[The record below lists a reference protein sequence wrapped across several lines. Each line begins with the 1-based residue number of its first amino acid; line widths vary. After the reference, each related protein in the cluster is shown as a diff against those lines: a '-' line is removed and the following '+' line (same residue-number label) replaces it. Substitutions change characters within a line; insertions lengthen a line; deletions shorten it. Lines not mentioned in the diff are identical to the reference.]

1 MRTPFVALVA
11 LVMTLILGP
20 VVVIARLFRAPQGP
34 NSIYSRSV
42 RLWARSID
50 WAAGVRLRVHG
61 TEHLEG
67 LNGAVFI
74 ANHVS
79 WFDITVLARA
89 VPWCSFIAKS
99 ELRRI
104 PLFGFA
110 AECVGI
116 VFLDR
121 DNRKQAFE
129 SYKMAAKEV
138 QLGRSIVVCPEGTR
152 GLDYHLRPF
161 KKGPFVLAIA
171 SQTPIIPTIVFG
183 AREVLA
189 KGSFAI
195 RSGTIDLHFLP
206 PVETAGYDY
215 DDRGALMTTVWTNMA
230 DAMQSLY
237 GIGTSEPSIATTG
250 ERVE

>member
-11 LVMTLILGP
+11 VVMTLILGP

-34 NSIYSRSV
+34 ASIYSNAV

-50 WAAGVRLRVHG
+50 WAAGVRVRVHG
-61 TEHLEG
+61 AEHLEG
-67 LNGAVFI
+67 INGAVFI
-74 ANHVS
+74 SNHVS
-79 WFDITVLARA
+79 WFDIFALASH

-121 DNRKQAFE
+121 DNRKRAFE
-129 SYKMAAKEV
+129 SYKVAATEV
-138 QLGRSIVVCPEGTR
+138 RRGRSIVVCPEGTR
-152 GLDYHLRPF
+152 GIDYHLRPF

-171 SQTPIIPTIVFG
+171 SQTPIIPTMVYG
-183 AREVLA
+183 SREVMR
-189 KGSFAI
+189 KGSFVI
-195 RSGTIDLHFLP
+195 HSGTIDLHFLP
-206 PVETAGYDY
+206 PIETKGYDY
-215 DDRGALMTTVWTNMA
+215 EHRGALMTAVWTSMA

-237 GIGTSEPSIATTG
+237 GVSSSEPSIAASG